1 MAAVDL
7 EEHGS
12 EDDKDP
18 DHAGGADGVGVDEAG
33 EDDGHGLAEGHD
45 DDEGH
50 GAELGDGVVDE
61 ELAHGGAHGEDHA
74 VEREHGVLKGDTWF
88 FLFPFMKHKD
98 SFPIDPYRFGTVS
111 TCRIEERGQVI

>member
-18 DHAGGADGVGVDEAG
+18 DDAGGADGVGVYEAG

-88 FLFPFMKHKD
+88 LFPIHETQ
-98 SFPIDPYRFGTVS
+98 RFIS
-111 TCRIEERGQVI
+111 DRSL